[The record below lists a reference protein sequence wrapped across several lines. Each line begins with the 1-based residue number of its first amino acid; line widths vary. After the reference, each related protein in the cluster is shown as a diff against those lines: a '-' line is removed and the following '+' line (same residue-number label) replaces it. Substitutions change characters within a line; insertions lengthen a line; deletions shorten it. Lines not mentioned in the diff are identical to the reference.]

1 MTTSTIAN
9 NTPPIETGN
18 DIQVEEGTLGK
29 LVMARLKPNQ
39 DLTESVEALCL
50 QHGMQRAIVRGAI
63 GSLVDARLQYA
74 GHDGARQMEVNGP
87 GVEILNVFGEIGFGD
102 ARSNPHPLQGV
113 VADTDGKIFAGR
125 FVRGANL
132 SFITIE
138 ITLQEWIPAGAA
150 PARVEQAVAA

>member
-1 MTTSTIAN
+1 MTTTETAVQN
-9 NTPPIETGN
+9 NIDN

-39 DLTESVEALCL
+39 DLTESVEALCR

-63 GSLVDARLQYA
+63 GSLIDAHLQYA
-74 GHDGARQMEVNGP
+74 TPNGARAMEINGP

-102 ARSNPHPLQGV
+102 GPSGSSAHPLQGV
-113 VADTDGKIFAGR
+113 VADTDGKIYAGR

-138 ITLQEWIPAGAA
+138 ITLQEWLPAQ
-150 PARVEQAVAA
+150 QAVAA